1 MTSSVPLQPVSTGL
15 SSHTRLPF
23 TGHGPMVVRQET
35 VLSAP
40 RSAEAD
46 QSAPVDPT
54 PSESSV
60 SRKLFPQ
67 QVQPASSDDV
77 IGTTLDHFVI
87 ESRVGAGGMGTVFL
101 ARDQRLQRRVALKVL
116 SPQQTADPSAVQR
129 FQNEARSAARL
140 DHDHVARVFFS
151 GDDHGLHYIAYEFV
165 EGTNLRELI
174 RQRGRLEPAEVVSY
188 AVQLA
193 SALCHTS
200 ACGVVHRDIKP
211 SNIII
216 TPQAKAKLVDLGLA
230 RKETLEESAQL
241 TVAGTTLGTFDYI
254 SPEQA
259 KDPRNVDVRSDIYS
273 LGCTLYH
280 ALTGEPPFPDGTVL
294 QRLLDHQDKPPPD
307 PAAKNR
313 RVSPALA
320 AIVRKMMA
328 GDPKHRY
335 PSGED
340 LLRDLLVISR
350 AMGLQALP
358 ADSAIMAAWS
368 GANRGDWS
376 QHALWLVAAAGLFLA
391 AVLLQVFPEAANRL
405 VGLKT
410 TGDEVVTTVSEE
422 ALPTASGSADLI
434 ASHTREDADHGV
446 YSPPQPSPEETFNS
460 APSVAIGPMATSP
473 PRADSLANRLPPT
486 MSLGPIFDGEL
497 PPLLTSNA
505 PISPRDTQELVPAPF
520 LHPAG
525 IKPLP
530 SEPRTPQVVAP
541 TIPPR
546 DSATSKTPTEVPT
559 AASTNVADAAS
570 AVASASPFIILGT
583 GKAYAS
589 LEAACAEVKDQ
600 AVIELDYDGRLAVA
614 ERPLRLINKRVVVQ
628 AAKGRRPVIWFA
640 PRDAVTDAFQT
651 RMISVTGGTLS
662 LVNVA
667 IELKVPETSSA
678 DLWAVFRL
686 ARPERFRLE
695 RSSVTILNPAR
706 VPAAVAEVATPDSD
720 AFSKMGA
727 MKEGLPLVPSEVI
740 IEESL
745 VRGEAAGLR
754 IRDASAFRFVFS
766 QTLFALDEWLLQA
779 EPEAPGMNAALRLS
793 VDLTNTTCLLGQ
805 GLLRSSDSEAI
816 TGRPTPI
823 EIRAHN
829 NIVAVGPSAALIE
842 QHFPLTAMD
851 AHRSLSWVGEHN
863 YFDSIGQFWL
873 VQAPGPLGEQRWN
886 YQAWRDYWGPA
897 EVSGSQN
904 VPVVWKTPWRLKEWA
919 KITAE
924 DIQLDATTDDNPPR
938 GAVDGLDAGA
948 TPSLLPA
955 ERTASP
961 PR

>member
-1 MTSSVPLQPVSTGL
+1 M
-15 SSHTRLPF
+15 
-23 TGHGPMVVRQET
+23 
-35 VLSAP
+35 SAP

-46 QSAPVDPT
+46 PSAPVDPT

-60 SRKLFPQ
+60 SRKLFPE

-101 ARDQRLQRRVALKVL
+101 ARDERLQRRVALKVL

-165 EGTNLRELI
+165 EGINLRELI

-294 QRLLDHQDKPPPD
+294 QRLLDHQDKPPPN

-350 AMGLQALP
+350 AMGLQTLP

-410 TGDEVVTTVSEE
+410 TGDEVVTTPSEE
-422 ALPTASGSADLI
+422 ALPAASGSADLI
-434 ASHTREDADHGV
+434 ASRTQLDADQRV
-446 YSPPQPSPEETFNS
+446 YVPSQPNPEETFNAS
-460 APSVAIGPMATSP
+460 PPAAIGPAVISP

-497 PPLLTSNA
+497 PLLSATT
-505 PISPRDTQELVPAPF
+505 PISPRDTQELVPDPF
-520 LHPAG
+520 LRPG
-525 IKPLP
+525 GLKPLP
-530 SEPRTPQVVAP
+530 AETRTPPTVTPATPSRDSGTGKSPAEAPPLVAAP
-541 TIPPR
+541 T
-546 DSATSKTPTEVPT
+546 
-559 AASTNVADAAS
+559 VADAAN
-570 AVASASPFIILGT
+570 AVASTNPFVILGT

-600 AVIELDYDGRLAVA
+600 AVIELDYDGRLAAA

-651 RMISVTGGTLS
+651 RMISVTGGTLA

-706 VPAAVAEVATPDSD
+706 VPVAVAEVAIPDSD

-754 IRDASAFRFVFS
+754 IRDASEFRFVFS
-766 QTLFALDEWLLQA
+766 QSLFALDEWLLQA
-779 EPEAPGMNAALRLS
+779 EPEVQGMNAALRLS

-829 NIVAVGPSAALIE
+829 NIIAVGPSAALIE

-919 KITAE
+919 KITAD

-948 TPSLLPA
+948 TPSLLPM
-955 ERTASP
+955 ERTATST